1 MAKLI
6 KAFLHVAIKA
16 PGLEAFKEA
25 CNFYE
30 NVLGLEPLSH
40 WGEGL
45 DTYQMYDFGN
55 GGTIELSADGV
66 PGEEPESIHHFALET
81 DDVDLCVKKVTE
93 AGYGVW
99 LAPMDNVIT
108 SDPPVPVRMAFCI
121 GPCGEKIEF
130 MKYYLIL
137 LKEKRQ

>member
-55 GGTIELSADGV
+55 GGTIELRRRSRRRNG
-66 PGEEPESIHHFALET
+66 IHPS
-81 DDVDLCVKKVTE
+81 LCT
-93 AGYGVW
+93 
-99 LAPMDNVIT
+99 
-108 SDPPVPVRMAFCI
+108 
-121 GPCGEKIEF
+121 
-130 MKYYLIL
+130 
-137 LKEKRQ
+137 

>member
-55 GGTIELSADGV
+55 GGTIELSAD
-66 PGEEPESIHHFALET
+66 
-81 DDVDLCVKKVTE
+81 
-93 AGYGVW
+93 
-99 LAPMDNVIT
+99 APMREPYLLYMQGGLTYEYGKLGVMRALDEMLGL
-108 SDPPVPVRMAFCI
+108 SPV
-121 GPCGEKIEF
+121 
-130 MKYYLIL
+130 
-137 LKEKRQ
+137 